1 MATLLPMSHLT
12 LSEWRSELGKSLA
25 ETAALLGIGGANAAR
40 TLQRY
45 ERGERP
51 CPLDLALAVE
61 RLTGGRVAPSSFQQ
75 ARRDRAAVQDQ
86 PGSEIVGGKGA
97 ALGHD
102 GETAADGRS
111 GHAISADAALRAGVP
126 ASAERSEKLTGGA
139 DL

>member
-1 MATLLPMSHLT
+1 MSHLT
-12 LSEWRSELGKSLA
+12 LSEWRSESGKSLA

-61 RLTGGRVAPSSFQQ
+61 RLTVGRVAPSSFQQ
-75 ARRDRAAVQDQ
+75 ARRDRTAAQNE
-86 PGSEIVGGKGA
+86 PGSEIVGVGGA
-97 ALGHD
+97 LVHD

-111 GHAISADAALRAGVP
+111 GHAISADPALRATP
-126 ASAERSEKLTGGA
+126 
-139 DL
+139 